1 MATFRSRHLQYYLAM
16 LLPTLR
22 KKKLCEMDED
32 LTLWVESPPLSL
44 LVSKG
49 FTGLMAFG
57 TQEILSEVDAAS
69 EAPDPTA
76 SDSVYDPE
84 AKRREE
90 EEEKRRKEEEEQK
103 QRELEAARA
112 EQRQQEIEE

>member
-44 LVSKG
+44 
-49 FTGLMAFG
+49 MAFG

-69 EAPDPTA
+69 EAPDPTVA
-76 SDSVYDPE
+76 FGAILWDLGSKTPKSPSLHNGPNCGIGVGSV
-84 AKRREE
+84 KTS
-90 EEEKRRKEEEEQK
+90 
-103 QRELEAARA
+103 
-112 EQRQQEIEE
+112 

>member
-69 EAPDPTA
+69 EAPDPTVA
-76 SDSVYDPE
+76 FGAILWDLGSKTPKSPSLHNGPNCGIGVGSV
-84 AKRREE
+84 KTS
-90 EEEKRRKEEEEQK
+90 
-103 QRELEAARA
+103 
-112 EQRQQEIEE
+112 